1 MVIEILVAVVAVVVL
16 FELLEHVI
24 VPLAGARAGRR
35 GRPLTGAEG
44 MVGRQA
50 EVRRWSGSS
59 GTVLVNGEWWQA
71 ESSSPLREGDTVTV
85 VGIENLSLVVAPERG
100 NEPSAPQS
108 SPPEGPPRR
117 LASPPTTRVPSSTHR
132 R

>member
-16 FELLEHVI
+16 FELFEHVI
-24 VPLAGARAGRR
+24 VPLAAARAGRW

-44 MVGRQA
+44 MVGRPA
-50 EVRRWSGSS
+50 EVRRWSRSS
-59 GTVLVNGEWWQA
+59 GTVLVNGELWQA
-71 ESSSPLREGDTVTV
+71 ESRSPLREGDAVTV
-85 VGIENLSLVVAPERG
+85 VGIDNLTLVVAPEQG
-100 NEPSAPQS
+100 GGPSVPQP

-117 LASPPTTRVPSSTHR
+117 LASPPTTRVPSSTQR